1 VKRTFL
7 RTRRF
12 LVSTFLSALALA
24 LTVPVTAWAD
34 DTKPA
39 VAPPRPDAKGIETKK
54 DPAAPK
60 KNGEELK
67 KEDPEV
73 LLAELFGKEE
83 NITNTLGMVMVWIP
97 DGYRVAQYEVM
108 QAQYL
113 QIMDDNPSK
122 FPAPQYP
129 VDSATYN
136 EAIAFCKKLTERELT
151 EKKLPKGYSYALPTE
166 QQWEVFVD
174 EAELKQAVTSY
185 FADRKNPENV
195 GLFRPNK
202 FGLYDTR
209 GNVWDWCGGAVGR
222 GASWRSYEDYV
233 FVQFRYVGSSDQRYD
248 DIGFRVILQGK
259 AAGAPAPQKTGSQ
272 LALEEPKPQAT
283 KSY

>member
-1 VKRTFL
+1 MKRICL
-7 RTRRF
+7 PTRRF
-12 LVSTFLSALALA
+12 LLSALLSALALA
-24 LTVPVTAWAD
+24 LTSPVIVRAD
-34 DTKPA
+34 DAKPA
-39 VAPPRPDAKGIETKK
+39 AAPPQPAAKGSEAKK
-54 DPAAPK
+54 DPADNTK
-60 KNGEELK
+60 KNGEEPK
-67 KEDPEV
+67 AEDPEA

-97 DGYRVAQYEVM
+97 DDYRVAQYEIT
-108 QAQYL
+108 QAQY
-113 QIMDDNPSK
+113 QQVTSDNPSK
-122 FPAPQYP
+122 FPSPQYP
-129 VDSATYN
+129 VDSVTYN
-136 EAIAFCKKLTERELT
+136 EALAFCRKLTDQELK

-185 FADRKNPENV
+185 YADRKNPENV
-195 GLFRPNK
+195 GLFPPNK
-202 FGLYDTR
+202 LGLYDTR

-233 FVQFRYVGSSDQRYD
+233 FVPFRYVGNADQRYD

-259 AAGAPAPQKTGSQ
+259 AEGVQQKPGPP
-272 LALEEPKPQAT
+272 LASEQPKPQAA